1 MLAADDARV
10 HELSRK
16 LARRA
21 QRCPGLCP
29 VATEDEFLA
38 LARWQAGTAAPAAV
52 AAALEQLWRFPAEA
66 STWVNRLLLQHR
78 PSPALGPVG
87 NAAPGDPSWKAEL
100 RSALEDADRR
110 RAA

>member
-1 MLAADDARV
+1 MPAADDARV

-21 QRCPGLCP
+21 LRCPGLCP
-29 VATEDEFLA
+29 VTTENEFLA

-66 STWVNRLLLQHR
+66 STWVNRLLLQRR

-87 NAAPGDPSWKAEL
+87 SAPGDPSWKAEL